1 MSDAIGYVIQLFQSF
16 ISLVFNYFNFSYS
29 GYTANLGWITIS
41 GLVLSILIG
50 SLLNLPTPSDASI
63 RAYTTRKVGGPTGKL
78 PNKPM

>member
-16 ISLVFNYFNFSYS
+16 ISLVFNYFNFSY
-29 GYTANLGWITIS
+29 GGFTANLGWLTIS
-41 GLVLSILIG
+41 GLVLSLLIG

-63 RAYTTRKVGGPTGKL
+63 RAYATRKVGGATGKL